1 MSQDIK
7 IVDKLDPS
15 SVNDR
20 ECLAD
25 FLGNT
30 RTVLKQLDGDQAA
43 TKRAIA
49 DLSGKLQQ
57 AIERSQPAPAPE
69 VGDEGGLRKYVNAD
83 GSLRLHSTRRSFEF
97 AGRQYDQQTDPGLL
111 DDRATHGEW
120 HAEVKRAVTDRN
132 LARLLMRRPS
142 TPRLDAEVASVLSR
156 APGALRDTVERAFYN
171 GAGVGAEWIPEQFLP
186 SLYEEFEIPR
196 NVAGLFGVVPMT
208 SDTVKIPKL
217 STGARP
223 YIKGRVTTDDPTAYT
238 GSTPVTADS
247 TINITGFACRIVADE
262 ADAEDSAIAA
272 VQNLQRIAV
281 AAIND
286 GYEDCL
292 INGDTAATHQDTIA
306 SWNIRSRWGSTGLG
320 GSADHRRPFLGLRA
334 HAVDNSSTRAQNTEQ
349 DGAGIG
355 TLIGTLG
362 ERAASDLVVL
372 VSPEVMFQKLATDSN
387 LLFLDKMGPQATIL
401 NGQIGSLFG
410 HPVIMSRFIGADMN
424 ASGIFDNVTTTR
436 SGVLAVDR
444 SAWSH
449 YERRGVLAEVDKDIS
464 SGAINIVVTLRRTF
478 ATLTSQ
484 ASAAYGFNWLA

>member
-15 SVNDR
+15 AVNDR
-20 ECLAD
+20 EGLAD

-69 VGDEGGLRKYVNAD
+69 VGDEGGLRKYINAD

-262 ADAEDSAIAA
+262 ADA
-272 VQNLQRIAV
+272 
-281 AAIND
+281 
-286 GYEDCL
+286 
-292 INGDTAATHQDTIA
+292 
-306 SWNIRSRWGSTGLG
+306 
-320 GSADHRRPFLGLRA
+320 
-334 HAVDNSSTRAQNTEQ
+334 
-349 DGAGIG
+349 
-355 TLIGTLG
+355 
-362 ERAASDLVVL
+362 
-372 VSPEVMFQKLATDSN
+372 
-387 LLFLDKMGPQATIL
+387 
-401 NGQIGSLFG
+401 
-410 HPVIMSRFIGADMN
+410 
-424 ASGIFDNVTTTR
+424 
-436 SGVLAVDR
+436 
-444 SAWSH
+444 
-449 YERRGVLAEVDKDIS
+449 
-464 SGAINIVVTLRRTF
+464 
-478 ATLTSQ
+478 
-484 ASAAYGFNWLA
+484 

>member
-1 MSQDIK
+1 MSDVK
-7 IVDKLDPS
+7 IIDRLNPSAVTDKQG
-15 SVNDR
+15 
-20 ECLAD
+20 LAD

-30 RTVLKQLDGDQAA
+30 RSVLQQLDGDQAA
-43 TKRAIA
+43 TKKAIA
-49 DLSGKLQQ
+49 DLSSKMQE
-57 AIERSQPAPAPE
+57 AIERSQAVAAPDI
-69 VGDEGGLRKYVNAD
+69 GDEAGLQKYVNAD
-83 GSLRLHSTRRSFEF
+83 GSVRLQSERRSFQF
-97 AGRQYDQQTDPGLL
+97 AGKEYHQQTEAGLL
-111 DDRATHGEW
+111 DDRATHGTW
-120 HAEVKRAVTDRN
+120 HSELKQAVTDRN
-132 LARLLMRRPS
+132 LARLLMRRPN
-142 TPRLDAEVASVLSR
+142 TPKLDAKVASVLSK
-156 APGALRDTVERAFYN
+156 APAGIRDNVERAFYN

-186 SLYEEFEIPR
+186 NLYEEFEIPR
-196 NVAGLFGVVPMT
+196 NVAGLFSIVPMT
-208 SDTVKIPKL
+208 SDTVRIPKL

-223 YIKGRVTTDDPTAYT
+223 YIKGRVTTDNPTDYT

-247 TINITGFACRIVADE
+247 TINITGLACRIVADE

-281 AAIND
+281 QAIND

-292 INGDTAATHQDTIA
+292 INGDSAATHQDAIA

-320 GSADHRRPFLGLRA
+320 GSADHRRAFLGLRA
-334 HAVDNSSTRAQNTEQ
+334 HAFDNSSTRAQNTEQ

-372 VSPEVMFQKLATDSN
+372 VSPEVMFQKLATDTN
-387 LLFLDKMGPQATIL
+387 LMFLDKLGPQATII

-410 HPVIMSRFIGADMN
+410 HPVVMTRFLSADMN
-424 ASGIFDNVTTTR
+424 ASGLFDNVTTTR

-484 ASAAYGFNWLA
+484 ASAAFGYNWLA